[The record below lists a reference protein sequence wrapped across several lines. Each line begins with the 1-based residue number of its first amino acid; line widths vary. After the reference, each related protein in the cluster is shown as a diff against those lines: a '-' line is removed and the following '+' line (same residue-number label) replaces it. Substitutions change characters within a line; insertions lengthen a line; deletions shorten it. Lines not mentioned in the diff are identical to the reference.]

1 MTTYYTF
8 WFSDGNGNDVYSYI
22 LYKTFEKACE
32 TVDEEI
38 IAMLTIA
45 DEDNVYYPSVNIE
58 ELRKEM
64 EHADN
69 IEYYRTDDEVIF
81 HIRKMV
87 VDEEA

>member
-8 WFSDGNGNDVYSYI
+8 WFGDRNENDIYSHS
-22 LYKTFEKACE
+22 LYKTFEKVCE
-32 TVDEEI
+32 IVDEEI

-45 DEDNVYYPSVNIE
+45 DEDNVNYTPPNIE

-64 EHADN
+64 EHNDD

-87 VDEEA
+87 VDEED